1 MALLKYN
8 NAGISGI
15 AAAVPGHI
23 IDNYEYTDHF
33 PKEEVNKVVDKIGV
47 YQRRFADENTC
58 SSDLCLAAAQHLIEE
73 MGIDKSEID
82 VLLFVSQTPDYRMPA
97 TSVILQHKLGLKKE
111 TIAFDITLGCSAF
124 VFALQVA
131 YSLIANPKLNKVL
144 ILNGETRSKVY
155 SPKDRT
161 TAFLFGD
168 AGVAVI
174 IEKDDSFGDSY
185 FSLNSDG
192 SKSEVIKIDGGGY
205 RQPSSVD
212 GLIEKVVDDY
222 GNIRNDEH
230 GYIDGVNVFNFAAK
244 EVPKDLMKLL
254 SFADKDKDSIDYYIF
269 HQANKIIN
277 DFIAKKLKL
286 DHQKVPSILD
296 IYGNTSSVSVPLTIV
311 SRLINKLNEKCTLC
325 LCAFGNGLSWGSAI
339 INLHNCHLSEVIEI

>member
-97 TSVILQHKLGLKKE
+97 TSVI
-111 TIAFDITLGCSAF
+111 SAF

-131 YSLIANPKLNKVL
+131 YSLIANPGLNKVL

-286 DHQKVPSILD
+286 DHRKVPSILD